1 MNLFA
6 QESKLT
12 RFLNRIGDLIWLN
25 ILTIVC
31 CLPIVTIGAAVSAMY
46 EITLKMVKNEEGR
59 IAQTYFRAL
68 RQNLRQSTQI
78 WVIGGGVSAFLL
90 FDIWILGKT
99 DYSFVGTYKIVL
111 FVLMLFVLLFTFF
124 ILVVQ
129 ARFENTL
136 RNTIKNGALFCM
148 IHIGRSV
155 LMFLVMLIPV
165 ILLCVSARFLS
176 VIVLLGAAGPAYLTS
191 VYFRDLF
198 EKYEK

>member
-1 MNLFA
+1 M
-6 QESKLT
+6 
-12 RFLNRIGDLIWLN
+12 
-25 ILTIVC
+25 
-31 CLPIVTIGAAVSAMY
+31 
-46 EITLKMVKNEEGR
+46 
-59 IAQTYFRAL
+59 
-68 RQNLRQSTQI
+68 
-78 WVIGGGVSAFLL
+78 SAFLL

-111 FVLMLFVLLFTFF
+111 FVLMLLVLLFTFF
-124 ILVVQ
+124 MLVVQ